1 MNSENRCITTRALRS
16 GPFSSA
22 ILSLLVAIGM
32 LFGSVGVVQAQAAG
46 HPAQEKVE
54 SVVGQVLEI
63 LSSRQEEIAADPSIL
78 DETVDELIV
87 PNLDFST
94 MTKLTV
100 GKSWRKASTDQKTE
114 LVSEFKNFLL
124 NAYSSALREF
134 GGENIEFQP
143 YKKNKRDDRAEVDS
157 VFVNGTN
164 NVPVTYKLHNRKG
177 PWIIY
182 DIVVSDLSLVL
193 QYKAS
198 FSNEIERSGI
208 QGLIDLLKE
217 RNGA

>member
-1 MNSENRCITTRALRS
+1 MNLENRYRTPRAMRS
-16 GPFSSA
+16 GLFTSVVFT
-22 ILSLLVAIGM
+22 LLVAVGL
-32 LFGSVGVVQAQAAG
+32 LFGSVGTAQAQAAG

-63 LSSRQEEIAADPSIL
+63 LSTRQEEIAADPSIL
-78 DETVDELIV
+78 DDTVDELIV
-87 PNLDFST
+87 PNLDFSA
-94 MTKLTV
+94 MTKLTI
-100 GKSWRKASTDQKTE
+100 GKSWRKASSDQKTE
-114 LVSEFKNFLL
+114 LVSEFKDFLL

-143 YKKNKRDDRAEVDS
+143 YKKNKRDDRAVVDS
-157 VFVNGTN
+157 VFVNGAN
-164 NVPVTYKLHNRKG
+164 NVPVTYKLHNQKG

-193 QYKAS
+193 QYRAS

-208 QGLIDLLKE
+208 DGLIKLLKE

>member
-1 MNSENRCITTRALRS
+1 MNVENRFRTTFAL
-16 GPFSSA
+16 PA
-22 ILSLLVAIGM
+22 
-32 LFGSVGVVQAQAAG
+32 GSVGSVVFAMWIAVGLLFGAVGAANAQAAG

-54 SVVGQVLEI
+54 SVVGEVLEI
-63 LSSRQEEIAADPSIL
+63 LATRQDEIAADPSIL
-78 DETVDELIV
+78 DDTVDQLIV

-100 GKSWRKASTDQKTE
+100 GKSWRKANEGQRTE

-143 YKKNKRDDRAEVDS
+143 YKKNKRDDRAVVDS
-157 VFVNGTN
+157 VFVQGANK
-164 NVPVTYKLHNRKG
+164 VPVTYKLHNRKG
-177 PWIIY
+177 PWVIY

-217 RNGA
+217 RNGT